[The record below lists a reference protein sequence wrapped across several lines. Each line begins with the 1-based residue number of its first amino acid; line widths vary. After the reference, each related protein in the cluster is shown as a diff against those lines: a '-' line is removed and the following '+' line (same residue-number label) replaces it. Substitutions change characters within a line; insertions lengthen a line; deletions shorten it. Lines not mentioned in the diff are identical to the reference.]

1 MPASRRHHRALA
13 VFVNCLGVIAA
24 VPALSPATPRAAA
37 APAHPAPP
45 AAVIPGAAATPIPTG
60 VPAVPPAVPTT
71 GPAQVRP
78 TMPPVSVAV
87 GASGT
92 PAPGYRIEVRNA
104 GTAPVDTMVRQEL
117 PNGSRAT
124 AVTGGG
130 RASRPAGA
138 SAGEV
143 TWRLRL
149 PAKSTTTVHTALSV
163 PGQGRSVTAP
173 TCVYGTDGTRPF
185 DCATATWVG
194 AATAPAAQITAAP
207 AWRRPP
213 VLLAAFTAL
222 LVVTAGVLWWAV
234 RRRRRAAAG
243 SAAPGVMVRGGT
255 TPAGGTPGGG
265 ATPTGAPGGGARHT
279 GVVPGLGIPG
289 ESGPGQAGSAQ
300 GGPGQGMPGQG
311 GPTQGGPTQGMPGQG
326 MPGQGMPGQGGP
338 GQGMPAR
345 GGPGRGPV
353 ERGTVYPRTSVPSPA
368 SRRRRPPVWL
378 VVGVAAAVL
387 AGVVGAAAWSA
398 TQRVAAMDTTKQPT
412 SGAWVGTSVTG
423 ALGQP
428 LRENAFEFTVY
439 RLSCGAD
446 VLPPAPGGG
455 RPCLATIGVRNL
467 TSEDQTWHGQLQRAY
482 LPSGNWVAA
491 DEDATRVANLGR
503 DVFTQ
508 PVAAGRRVLLPLV
521 FTMRGDEPP
530 KRLELRSGVFSAGV
544 RVDVT

>member
-1 MPASRRHHRALA
+1 MPASRRHHKALA

-24 VPALSPATPRAAA
+24 VPALSPATPRAAETPA
-37 APAHPAPP
+37 RPAPPP
-45 AAVIPGAAATPIPTG
+45 AAVPVALPGAGATPIPTG

-71 GPAQVRP
+71 GPAPVRP
-78 TMPPVSVAV
+78 SMPPVSVAV
-87 GASGT
+87 GAAGT

-117 PNGSRAT
+117 PSGSRAT
-124 AVTGGG
+124 TVTGGG
-130 RASRPAGA
+130 RTTRPAGS

-149 PAKSTTTVHTALSV
+149 PAKSTTTLHTALSV
-163 PGQGRSVTAP
+163 PGPGRSVTAP
-173 TCVYGTDGTRPF
+173 TCVYGTDGTRPY

-194 AATAPAAQITAAP
+194 AATAPAAQVTAAP

-222 LVVTAGVLWWAV
+222 LVVTAGVLWWALW
-234 RRRRRAAAG
+234 RRRRRTAATAG
-243 SAAPGVMVRGGT
+243 TGLS
-255 TPAGGTPGGG
+255 GGG
-265 ATPTGAPGGGARHT
+265 AMSAGPGAPGS
-279 GVVPGLGIPG
+279 GV
-289 ESGPGQAGSAQ
+289 
-300 GGPGQGMPGQG
+300 PGQGS
-311 GPTQGGPTQGMPGQG
+311 
-326 MPGQGMPGQGGP
+326 
-338 GQGMPAR
+338 PA
-345 GGPGRGPV
+345 
-353 ERGTVYPRTSVPSPA
+353 ERGTVYPRTAVPAPA

-412 SGAWVGTSVTG
+412 SGAWVGSSVTG

-428 LRENAFEFTVY
+428 LRETAFEFTVY
-439 RLSCGAD
+439 RVSCGAD
-446 VLPPAPGGG
+446 VLPAAPGGG
-455 RPCLATIGVRNL
+455 RPCLATVGVRNV
-467 TSEDQTWHGQLQRAY
+467 TNEDQTWHGQLQRAY

-503 DVFTQ
+503 DVFSQ

-544 RVDVT
+544 RVDVP

>member
-1 MPASRRHHRALA
+1 MPASRRHQRALA

-24 VPALSPATPRAAA
+24 VPALSPAAPRAEA
-37 APAHPAPP
+37 APARPAPP
-45 AAVIPGAAATPIPTG
+45 PAVAPGAAATPIPTG

-71 GPAQVRP
+71 GPAPVRP
-78 TMPPVSVAV
+78 SMPPVSVAV

-104 GTAPVDTMVRQEL
+104 GSAPVDTMVRQEL
-117 PNGSRAT
+117 PSGSRAT
-124 AVTGGG
+124 TVTGGG
-130 RASRPAGA
+130 RTSRPAGT

-149 PAKSTTTVHTALSV
+149 PAKSTTTLHTALSV
-163 PGQGRSVTAP
+163 PGPGRSVTAP
-173 TCVYGTDGTRPF
+173 TCVYGSDGTRPY

-194 AATAPAAQITAAP
+194 AATAPAAQVTAAP

-222 LVVTAGVLWWAV
+222 LVVTAGVVWWAV
-234 RRRRRAAAG
+234 WRRRRRTAAG
-243 SAAPGVMVRGGT
+243 SAAPRTGATGGAA
-255 TPAGGTPGGG
+255 TPTGTPGGG
-265 ATPTGAPGGGARHT
+265 AVHTGAPGGG
-279 GVVPGLGIPG
+279 VPGLGTPG
-289 ESGPGQAGSAQ
+289 GAG
-300 GGPGQGMPGQG
+300 
-311 GPTQGGPTQGMPGQG
+311 
-326 MPGQGMPGQGGP
+326 PGQGGP
-338 GQGMPAR
+338 GHGT
-345 GGPGRGPV
+345 PGRNGPA
-353 ERGTVYPRTSVPSPA
+353 ERGTVYPRTAVPSPA

-412 SGAWVGTSVTG
+412 SGAWVGSSVTG

-428 LRENAFEFTVY
+428 LRETAFEFTVY
-439 RLSCGAD
+439 RVSCGAE
-446 VLPPAPGGG
+446 VLPTAPGGG

-467 TSEDQTWHGQLQRAY
+467 TNEDQTWHGQLQRAY

-503 DVFTQ
+503 DVFSQ

-544 RVDVT
+544 RVDVA

>member
-1 MPASRRHHRALA
+1 MPASRRHQRALA

-24 VPALSPATPRAAA
+24 VPALSPAAPRAEA
-37 APAHPAPP
+37 APARPAPP
-45 AAVIPGAAATPIPTG
+45 PAVAPGAAATPIPTG

-71 GPAQVRP
+71 GPAPVRP
-78 TMPPVSVAV
+78 SMPPVSVAV

-104 GTAPVDTMVRQEL
+104 GSAPVDTMVRQEL
-117 PNGSRAT
+117 PSGSRAT
-124 AVTGGG
+124 TVTGGG
-130 RASRPAGA
+130 RTSRPAGT

-149 PAKSTTTVHTALSV
+149 PAKSTTTLHTALSI
-163 PGQGRSVTAP
+163 PGPGRSVTAP
-173 TCVYGTDGTRPF
+173 TCVYGSDGTRPY

-194 AATAPAAQITAAP
+194 AATAPAAQVTAAP

-222 LVVTAGVLWWAV
+222 LVVTAGVVWWAV
-234 RRRRRAAAG
+234 WRRRRRTAA
-243 SAAPGVMVRGGT
+243 
-255 TPAGGTPGGG
+255 TPTGTPGGG
-265 ATPTGAPGGGARHT
+265 AMPTGTPGGG
-279 GVVPGLGIPG
+279 VPGLGTPG
-289 ESGPGQAGSAQ
+289 GAGA
-300 GGPGQGMPGQG
+300 
-311 GPTQGGPTQGMPGQG
+311 
-326 MPGQGMPGQGGP
+326 GQGGP
-338 GQGMPAR
+338 GNGT
-345 GGPGRGPV
+345 PGRNGPT
-353 ERGTVYPRTSVPSPA
+353 ERGTVYPRTAVPSPA

-412 SGAWVGTSVTG
+412 SGAWVGSSVTG

-428 LRENAFEFTVY
+428 LRETAFEFTVY
-439 RLSCGAD
+439 RVSCAAG

-467 TSEDQTWHGQLQRAY
+467 TNEDQTWHGQLQRAY

-503 DVFTQ
+503 DVFSQ

-544 RVDVT
+544 RVDVA

>member
-24 VPALSPATPRAAA
+24 VPALSPATPRAAETPA
-37 APAHPAPP
+37 RPAPPP
-45 AAVIPGAAATPIPTG
+45 AAVPVALPGAGATPIPTG

-71 GPAQVRP
+71 GPAPVRP
-78 TMPPVSVAV
+78 SMPPVSVAV
-87 GASGT
+87 GAAGT

-117 PNGSRAT
+117 PSGSRAT
-124 AVTGGG
+124 TVTGGG
-130 RASRPAGA
+130 RTTRPAG
-138 SAGEV
+138 SNAGEV

-149 PAKSTTTVHTALSV
+149 PAKSTTTLHTALSV
-163 PGQGRSVTAP
+163 PGPGRSVTAP
-173 TCVYGTDGTRPF
+173 TCVYGTDGTRPY

-194 AATAPAAQITAAP
+194 AATAPAAQVTAAP

-222 LVVTAGVLWWAV
+222 LVVTAGVLWWALW
-234 RRRRRAAAG
+234 RRRRRTAATAG
-243 SAAPGVMVRGGT
+243 TGLS
-255 TPAGGTPGGG
+255 GGG
-265 ATPTGAPGGGARHT
+265 AMSTGPGAPGS
-279 GVVPGLGIPG
+279 GV
-289 ESGPGQAGSAQ
+289 
-300 GGPGQGMPGQG
+300 PGQGS
-311 GPTQGGPTQGMPGQG
+311 
-326 MPGQGMPGQGGP
+326 
-338 GQGMPAR
+338 PA
-345 GGPGRGPV
+345 
-353 ERGTVYPRTSVPSPA
+353 ERGTVYPRTAVPAPA

-412 SGAWVGTSVTG
+412 SGAWVGSSVTG

-428 LRENAFEFTVY
+428 LRETAFEFTVY
-439 RLSCGAD
+439 RVSCGAD
-446 VLPPAPGGG
+446 VLPAAPGGG
-455 RPCLATIGVRNL
+455 RPCLATVGVRNV
-467 TSEDQTWHGQLQRAY
+467 TNEDQTWHGQLQRAY

-503 DVFTQ
+503 DVFSQ

-544 RVDVT
+544 RVDVP

>member
-45 AAVIPGAAATPIPTG
+45 PAVIPGAAATPIPTG

-71 GPAQVRP
+71 GPAPVRP
-78 TMPPVSVAV
+78 SMPPVSVAV

-104 GTAPVDTMVRQEL
+104 GTAPVDTLVRQEL

-124 AVTGGG
+124 TVTGGG
-130 RASRPAGA
+130 RASRPAGM

-149 PAKSTTTVHTALSV
+149 PAKSTTTLHTALSV
-163 PGQGRSVTAP
+163 SGPGRSVTAP

-194 AATAPAAQITAAP
+194 AATAPAAQVTAAP

-234 RRRRRAAAG
+234 WRRRRRTAAG
-243 SAAPGVMVRGGT
+243 SAA
-255 TPAGGTPGGG
+255 TPTGTPGGG
-265 ATPTGAPGGGARHT
+265 AVHTGAPGSG
-279 GVVPGLGIPG
+279 VPGNGAPG
-289 ESGPGQAGSAQ
+289 RGTP
-300 GGPGQGMPGQG
+300 GGPGQVGRGQG
-311 GPTQGGPTQGMPGQG
+311 G
-326 MPGQGMPGQGGP
+326 PGQGGP
-338 GQGMPAR
+338 GQGPAD
-345 GGPGRGPV
+345 
-353 ERGTVYPRTSVPSPA
+353 RGTVYPRTAVPSPA

-398 TQRVAAMDTTKQPT
+398 TQRVAAVDTTKQPT
-412 SGAWVGTSVTG
+412 SGAWVGSSVTG

-428 LRENAFEFTVY
+428 LRETAFEFTVY
-439 RLSCGAD
+439 RVSCGAD

-455 RPCLATIGVRNL
+455 RPCLATVGVRNL
-467 TSEDQTWHGQLQRAY
+467 TNEDQTWHGQLQRAY

-503 DVFTQ
+503 DVFSQ

-544 RVDVT
+544 RVDVA

>member
-24 VPALSPATPRAAA
+24 VPALSPATPLAAA

-45 AAVIPGAAATPIPTG
+45 PAVIPGAAATPIPTG

-71 GPAQVRP
+71 GPAPVRP
-78 TMPPVSVAV
+78 SMPPVSVAV
-87 GASGT
+87 GAAGT

-124 AVTGGG
+124 TVTGGG
-130 RASRPAGA
+130 RTSRPAGM

-149 PAKSTTTVHTALSV
+149 PAKSTTTLHTALSV
-163 PGQGRSVTAP
+163 PGPGRSVTAP
-173 TCVYGTDGTRPF
+173 TCVYGSDGTRPF

-194 AATAPAAQITAAP
+194 AATAPAAQVTAAP

-222 LVVTAGVLWWAV
+222 LVVTAGVVWWAV
-234 RRRRRAAAG
+234 WRRRRRTAAG
-243 SAAPGVMVRGGT
+243 SAAPGSMARGGT
-255 TPAGGTPGGG
+255 GAPGGG
-265 ATPTGAPGGGARHT
+265 ATPTGTPAGGTVHTGAPGSGVPGGA
-279 GVVPGLGIPG
+279 
-289 ESGPGQAGSAQ
+289 GPGQGGPGHGTPVQ
-300 GGPGQGMPGQG
+300 GGPGQGTPGQG
-311 GPTQGGPTQGMPGQG
+311 GPVPGATGGP
-326 MPGQGMPGQGGP
+326 
-338 GQGMPAR
+338 A
-345 GGPGRGPV
+345 
-353 ERGTVYPRTSVPSPA
+353 ERGTVYPRTAVPSPA

-412 SGAWVGTSVTG
+412 SGAWVGSSVTG

-428 LRENAFEFTVY
+428 LRETAFEFTVY

-455 RPCLATIGVRNL
+455 RPCLATVGVRNL
-467 TSEDQTWHGQLQRAY
+467 TTEDQTWHGQLQRAY

-503 DVFTQ
+503 DVFSQ

-544 RVDVT
+544 RVDVA

>member
-1 MPASRRHHRALA
+1 MPASRRHHKALA

-24 VPALSPATPRAAA
+24 VPALSPATPRAAGTPA
-37 APAHPAPP
+37 RPAPPP
-45 AAVIPGAAATPIPTG
+45 AAVPVALPGAGATPIPTG

-71 GPAQVRP
+71 GPAPVRP
-78 TMPPVSVAV
+78 SMPPVSVAV
-87 GASGT
+87 GAAGT

-117 PNGSRAT
+117 PSGSRAT
-124 AVTGGG
+124 TVTGGG
-130 RASRPAGA
+130 RTTRPAGS

-149 PAKSTTTVHTALSV
+149 PAKSTTTLHTALSV
-163 PGQGRSVTAP
+163 PGPGRSVTAP
-173 TCVYGTDGTRPF
+173 TCVYGTDGTRPY

-194 AATAPAAQITAAP
+194 AATAPAAQVTAAP

-222 LVVTAGVLWWAV
+222 LVVTAGVLWWALW
-234 RRRRRAAAG
+234 RRRRRTAATAG
-243 SAAPGVMVRGGT
+243 TGLSGSGAMSAGP
-255 TPAGGTPGGG
+255 
-265 ATPTGAPGGGARHT
+265 GAPGS
-279 GVVPGLGIPG
+279 GV
-289 ESGPGQAGSAQ
+289 
-300 GGPGQGMPGQG
+300 PGQGS
-311 GPTQGGPTQGMPGQG
+311 
-326 MPGQGMPGQGGP
+326 
-338 GQGMPAR
+338 PA
-345 GGPGRGPV
+345 
-353 ERGTVYPRTSVPSPA
+353 ERGTVYPRTAVPAPA

-412 SGAWVGTSVTG
+412 SGAWVGSSVTG

-428 LRENAFEFTVY
+428 LRETAFEFTVY
-439 RLSCGAD
+439 RMSCGAD
-446 VLPPAPGGG
+446 VLPAAPGGG
-455 RPCLATIGVRNL
+455 RPCLATVGVRNV
-467 TSEDQTWHGQLQRAY
+467 TNEDQTWHGQLQRAY

-503 DVFTQ
+503 DVFSQ

-544 RVDVT
+544 RVDVP

>member
-1 MPASRRHHRALA
+1 MPASRRHHKALA

-24 VPALSPATPRAAA
+24 VPALSPATPRAAETPA
-37 APAHPAPP
+37 RPAPPP
-45 AAVIPGAAATPIPTG
+45 AAVPVALPGAGATPIPTG

-71 GPAQVRP
+71 GPAPVRP
-78 TMPPVSVAV
+78 SMPPVSVAV
-87 GASGT
+87 GAAGT

-117 PNGSRAT
+117 PSGSRAT
-124 AVTGGG
+124 TVTGGG
-130 RASRPAGA
+130 RTTRPAG
-138 SAGEV
+138 SNAGEV

-149 PAKSTTTVHTALSV
+149 PAKSTTTLHTALSV
-163 PGQGRSVTAP
+163 PGPGRSVTAP
-173 TCVYGTDGTRPF
+173 TCVYGTDGTRPY

-194 AATAPAAQITAAP
+194 AATAPAAQVTAAP

-222 LVVTAGVLWWAV
+222 LVVTAGVLWWALW
-234 RRRRRAAAG
+234 RRRRRTAATAG
-243 SAAPGVMVRGGT
+243 TGLS
-255 TPAGGTPGGG
+255 GGG
-265 ATPTGAPGGGARHT
+265 AMSAGAGAPGS
-279 GVVPGLGIPG
+279 GV
-289 ESGPGQAGSAQ
+289 
-300 GGPGQGMPGQG
+300 PGQGS
-311 GPTQGGPTQGMPGQG
+311 
-326 MPGQGMPGQGGP
+326 
-338 GQGMPAR
+338 PA
-345 GGPGRGPV
+345 
-353 ERGTVYPRTSVPSPA
+353 ERGTVYPRTAVPAPA

-412 SGAWVGTSVTG
+412 SGAWVGSSVTG

-428 LRENAFEFTVY
+428 LRETAFEFTVY
-439 RLSCGAD
+439 RVSCGAD
-446 VLPPAPGGG
+446 VLPAAPGGG
-455 RPCLATIGVRNL
+455 RPCLATVGVRNV
-467 TSEDQTWHGQLQRAY
+467 TNEDQTWHGQLQRAY

-503 DVFTQ
+503 DVFSQ

-544 RVDVT
+544 RVDVP

>member
-24 VPALSPATPRAAA
+24 VPALSPATPRAAETPA
-37 APAHPAPP
+37 RPAPPP
-45 AAVIPGAAATPIPTG
+45 AAVPVALPGAGATPIPTG

-71 GPAQVRP
+71 GPAPVRP
-78 TMPPVSVAV
+78 SMPPVSVAV
-87 GASGT
+87 GAAGT

-117 PNGSRAT
+117 PSGSRAT
-124 AVTGGG
+124 TVTGGG
-130 RASRPAGA
+130 RTTRPAGS

-149 PAKSTTTVHTALSV
+149 PAKSTTTLHTALSV
-163 PGQGRSVTAP
+163 PGPGRSVTAP
-173 TCVYGTDGTRPF
+173 TCVYGTDGTRPY

-194 AATAPAAQITAAP
+194 AATAPAAQVTAAP

-222 LVVTAGVLWWAV
+222 LVVTAGVLWWALW
-234 RRRRRAAAG
+234 RRRRRTAATAG
-243 SAAPGVMVRGGT
+243 TGLS
-255 TPAGGTPGGG
+255 GGG
-265 ATPTGAPGGGARHT
+265 AMSAGAGAPGS
-279 GVVPGLGIPG
+279 GV
-289 ESGPGQAGSAQ
+289 
-300 GGPGQGMPGQG
+300 PGQGS
-311 GPTQGGPTQGMPGQG
+311 
-326 MPGQGMPGQGGP
+326 
-338 GQGMPAR
+338 PA
-345 GGPGRGPV
+345 
-353 ERGTVYPRTSVPSPA
+353 ERGTVYPRTAVPAPA
-368 SRRRRPPVWL
+368 NRRRRPPVWL

-412 SGAWVGTSVTG
+412 SGAWVGSSVTG

-428 LRENAFEFTVY
+428 LRETAFEFTVY
-439 RLSCGAD
+439 RVSCGAD
-446 VLPPAPGGG
+446 VLPAAPGGG
-455 RPCLATIGVRNL
+455 RPCLATVGVRNV
-467 TSEDQTWHGQLQRAY
+467 TNEDQTWHGQLQRAY

-503 DVFTQ
+503 DVFSQ

-544 RVDVT
+544 RVDVP

>member
-24 VPALSPATPRAAA
+24 VPALSPATPRAAETPA
-37 APAHPAPP
+37 RPAPPP
-45 AAVIPGAAATPIPTG
+45 AAVPVALPGAGATPIPTG

-71 GPAQVRP
+71 GPAPVRP
-78 TMPPVSVAV
+78 SMPPVSVAV
-87 GASGT
+87 GAAGT

-117 PNGSRAT
+117 PSGSRAT
-124 AVTGGG
+124 TVTGGG
-130 RASRPAGA
+130 RTTRPAGS

-149 PAKSTTTVHTALSV
+149 PAKSTTTLHTALSV
-163 PGQGRSVTAP
+163 PGPGRSVTAP
-173 TCVYGTDGTRPF
+173 TCVYGTDGTRPY

-194 AATAPAAQITAAP
+194 TATAPAAQVTAAP

-222 LVVTAGVLWWAV
+222 LVVTAGVLWWALW
-234 RRRRRAAAG
+234 RRRRRTAATAG
-243 SAAPGVMVRGGT
+243 TGLSGSGAMSAGP
-255 TPAGGTPGGG
+255 
-265 ATPTGAPGGGARHT
+265 GAPGS
-279 GVVPGLGIPG
+279 GV
-289 ESGPGQAGSAQ
+289 
-300 GGPGQGMPGQG
+300 PGQGS
-311 GPTQGGPTQGMPGQG
+311 
-326 MPGQGMPGQGGP
+326 
-338 GQGMPAR
+338 PA
-345 GGPGRGPV
+345 
-353 ERGTVYPRTSVPSPA
+353 ERGTVYPRTAVPAPA

-412 SGAWVGTSVTG
+412 SGAWVGSSVTG

-428 LRENAFEFTVY
+428 LRETAFEFTVY
-439 RLSCGAD
+439 RVSCGAD
-446 VLPPAPGGG
+446 VLPAAPGGG
-455 RPCLATIGVRNL
+455 RPCLATVGVRNV
-467 TSEDQTWHGQLQRAY
+467 TNEDQTWHGQLQRAY

-503 DVFTQ
+503 DVFSQ

-544 RVDVT
+544 RVDVP

>member
-45 AAVIPGAAATPIPTG
+45 PAAAPVALPGAAATPIPTG

-71 GPAQVRP
+71 GPAPVRP
-78 TMPPVSVAV
+78 SMPPVSVAV

-104 GTAPVDTMVRQEL
+104 GSAPVDTMVRQEL

-124 AVTGGG
+124 TVTGGG
-130 RASRPAGA
+130 RASRPAGM

-149 PAKSTTTVHTALSV
+149 PAKSTTTLHTALSV
-163 PGQGRSVTAP
+163 PGPDRSVTAP

-194 AATAPAAQITAAP
+194 AATAPAAQVTAAP

-222 LVVTAGVLWWAV
+222 LVLTAGVVWWAV
-234 RRRRRAAAG
+234 WRRRRRTAAGGAAPMARGATGGTTAAGASG
-243 SAAPGVMVRGGT
+243 SAA
-255 TPAGGTPGGG
+255 TPTGTPGGG
-265 ATPTGAPGGGARHT
+265 AVHTGAPEGG
-279 GVVPGLGIPG
+279 VPGLGMPG
-289 ESGPGQAGSAQ
+289 GAGPVQ
-300 GGPGQGMPGQG
+300 GGPGRS
-311 GPTQGGPTQGMPGQG
+311 GP
-326 MPGQGMPGQGGP
+326 
-338 GQGMPAR
+338 A
-345 GGPGRGPV
+345 
-353 ERGTVYPRTSVPSPA
+353 ERGTVYPRTAVPSPA

-412 SGAWVGTSVTG
+412 SGAWVGSSVTG

-428 LRENAFEFTVY
+428 LRETAFEFTVY
-439 RLSCGAD
+439 RVSCGAD
-446 VLPPAPGGG
+446 VLPPSPGGG
-455 RPCLATIGVRNL
+455 RPCLATVGVRNL
-467 TSEDQTWHGQLQRAY
+467 TNEDQTWHGQLQRAY

-503 DVFTQ
+503 DVFSQ

-544 RVDVT
+544 RVDVA

>member
-24 VPALSPATPRAAA
+24 VPALSPATPGAAA

-45 AAVIPGAAATPIPTG
+45 PAVFPGAAATPIPTG

-71 GPAQVRP
+71 GPAPVRP
-78 TMPPVSVAV
+78 SMPPVSVAV

-104 GTAPVDTMVRQEL
+104 GSAPVDTMVRQEL

-124 AVTGGG
+124 TVTGGG
-130 RASRPAGA
+130 RASRPAGM

-149 PAKSTTTVHTALSV
+149 PAKSTTTLHTALSV
-163 PGQGRSVTAP
+163 PGPGRSVTAP

-194 AATAPAAQITAAP
+194 AATAPAAQVTAAP

-222 LVVTAGVLWWAV
+222 LVVTAGVVWWAV
-234 RRRRRAAAG
+234 WRRRRRTAAR
-243 SAAPGVMVRGGT
+243 SAA
-255 TPAGGTPGGG
+255 TPTGTPGGG
-265 ATPTGAPGGGARHT
+265 AMHTGAPEGG
-279 GVVPGLGIPG
+279 VPGLG
-289 ESGPGQAGSAQ
+289 
-300 GGPGQGMPGQG
+300 MPGG
-311 GPTQGGPTQGMPGQG
+311 AG
-326 MPGQGMPGQGGP
+326 PGQGGP
-338 GQGMPAR
+338 GQG
-345 GGPGRGPV
+345 GPGNGMSGHSGPA
-353 ERGTVYPRTSVPSPA
+353 ERGTVYPRTAVPSPA

-412 SGAWVGTSVTG
+412 SGAWVGSSVTG

-428 LRENAFEFTVY
+428 LRETAFEFTVY
-439 RLSCGAD
+439 RVSCGAD
-446 VLPPAPGGG
+446 VLPPASGGG
-455 RPCLATIGVRNL
+455 RPCLATVGVRNL
-467 TSEDQTWHGQLQRAY
+467 TNEDQTWHGQLQRAY

-503 DVFTQ
+503 DVFSQ

-544 RVDVT
+544 RVDVA

>member
-13 VFVNCLGVIAA
+13 VFVNCLGVIGA
-24 VPALSPATPRAAA
+24 VPALSPATPGAAA
-37 APAHPAPP
+37 APAHPAPAP
-45 AAVIPGAAATPIPTG
+45 AVFPGAAATPIPTG

-71 GPAQVRP
+71 GPAPVRP
-78 TMPPVSVAV
+78 SMPPVSVAV

-104 GTAPVDTMVRQEL
+104 GSAPVDTMVRQEL

-124 AVTGGG
+124 TVTGGG
-130 RASRPAGA
+130 RASRPAGM

-149 PAKSTTTVHTALSV
+149 PAKSTTTLHTALSV
-163 PGQGRSVTAP
+163 PGPGRSVTAP

-194 AATAPAAQITAAP
+194 AATAPAAQVTAAP

-222 LVVTAGVLWWAV
+222 LVVTAGVVWWAV
-234 RRRRRAAAG
+234 WRRRRRTAAR
-243 SAAPGVMVRGGT
+243 SAA
-255 TPAGGTPGGG
+255 TPTGTPGGG
-265 ATPTGAPGGGARHT
+265 AMHTGAPEGG
-279 GVVPGLGIPG
+279 VPGLG
-289 ESGPGQAGSAQ
+289 
-300 GGPGQGMPGQG
+300 MPGG
-311 GPTQGGPTQGMPGQG
+311 AG
-326 MPGQGMPGQGGP
+326 PGQGGP
-338 GQGMPAR
+338 GNGMP
-345 GGPGRGPV
+345 GHSGPA
-353 ERGTVYPRTSVPSPA
+353 ERGTVYPRTAVPSPA

-412 SGAWVGTSVTG
+412 SGAWVGSSVTG

-428 LRENAFEFTVY
+428 LRETAFEFTVY
-439 RLSCGAD
+439 RVSCGAD

-455 RPCLATIGVRNL
+455 RPCLATVGVRNL
-467 TSEDQTWHGQLQRAY
+467 TNEDQTWHGQLQRAY

-503 DVFTQ
+503 DVFSQ

-544 RVDVT
+544 RVDVA

>member
-1 MPASRRHHRALA
+1 M
-13 VFVNCLGVIAA
+13 FVNCLGVIAA
-24 VPALSPATPRAAA
+24 VPALSPAAPRAEAV
-37 APAHPAPP
+37 PARPAPP
-45 AAVIPGAAATPIPTG
+45 PAVVPGAAATPIPTG

-71 GPAQVRP
+71 GPAPVRP
-78 TMPPVSVAV
+78 SMPPVSVAV

-104 GTAPVDTMVRQEL
+104 GSAPVDTMVRQEL

-124 AVTGGG
+124 TVTGGG
-130 RASRPAGA
+130 RTSRPAGT

-149 PAKSTTTVHTALSV
+149 PAKSTTTLHTALSI
-163 PGQGRSVTAP
+163 PGPGRSVTAP
-173 TCVYGTDGTRPF
+173 TCVYGSDGTRPY

-194 AATAPAAQITAAP
+194 AATAPAAQVTAAP

-222 LVVTAGVLWWAV
+222 LVVTAGVVWWAV
-234 RRRRRAAAG
+234 WRRRRRTAA
-243 SAAPGVMVRGGT
+243 
-255 TPAGGTPGGG
+255 TPTGTPGGG
-265 ATPTGAPGGGARHT
+265 AMHAGAPGGG
-279 GVVPGLGIPG
+279 VPGLGTPG
-289 ESGPGQAGSAQ
+289 GAG
-300 GGPGQGMPGQG
+300 
-311 GPTQGGPTQGMPGQG
+311 
-326 MPGQGMPGQGGP
+326 PGQGGP
-338 GQGMPAR
+338 GNGT
-345 GGPGRGPV
+345 PGRNGPA
-353 ERGTVYPRTSVPSPA
+353 ERGTVYPRTAVPSPA

-412 SGAWVGTSVTG
+412 SGAWVGSSVTG

-428 LRENAFEFTVY
+428 LRETAFEFTVY
-439 RLSCGAD
+439 RVSCDAE

-455 RPCLATIGVRNL
+455 RPCLATVGVRNL
-467 TSEDQTWHGQLQRAY
+467 TNEDQTWHGQLQRAY

-503 DVFTQ
+503 DVFSQ

-530 KRLELRSGVFSAGV
+530 KLLELRSGVFSAGV
-544 RVDVT
+544 RVDVA

>member
-1 MPASRRHHRALA
+1 MPASRRHQRALA

-24 VPALSPATPRAAA
+24 VPALSPAAPRAEA
-37 APAHPAPP
+37 APARPAPP
-45 AAVIPGAAATPIPTG
+45 PAVVPGAAATPIPTG

-71 GPAQVRP
+71 GPAPVRP
-78 TMPPVSVAV
+78 SMPPVSVAV

-104 GTAPVDTMVRQEL
+104 GSAPVDTMVRQEL

-124 AVTGGG
+124 TVTGGG
-130 RASRPAGA
+130 RTSRPAGT

-149 PAKSTTTVHTALSV
+149 PAKSTTTLHTALSI
-163 PGQGRSVTAP
+163 PGPGRSVTAP
-173 TCVYGTDGTRPF
+173 TCVYGSDGTRPY

-194 AATAPAAQITAAP
+194 AATAPAAQVTAAP

-222 LVVTAGVLWWAV
+222 LVVTVGVVWWAV
-234 RRRRRAAAG
+234 WRRRRRTAA
-243 SAAPGVMVRGGT
+243 
-255 TPAGGTPGGG
+255 TPTGTPGGG
-265 ATPTGAPGGGARHT
+265 AMHAGAPGGG
-279 GVVPGLGIPG
+279 VPGLGTPG
-289 ESGPGQAGSAQ
+289 GAG
-300 GGPGQGMPGQG
+300 
-311 GPTQGGPTQGMPGQG
+311 
-326 MPGQGMPGQGGP
+326 PGQGGP
-338 GQGMPAR
+338 GNGT
-345 GGPGRGPV
+345 PGRNGPA
-353 ERGTVYPRTSVPSPA
+353 ERGTVYPRTAVPSPA

-412 SGAWVGTSVTG
+412 SGAWVGSSVTG

-428 LRENAFEFTVY
+428 LRETAFEFTVY
-439 RLSCGAD
+439 RVSCDAE

-455 RPCLATIGVRNL
+455 RPCLATVGVRNL
-467 TSEDQTWHGQLQRAY
+467 TNEDQTWHGQLQRAY

-503 DVFTQ
+503 DVFSQ

-530 KRLELRSGVFSAGV
+530 KLLELRSGVFSAGV
-544 RVDVT
+544 RVDVA